1 MAESIKIP
9 LLISLLL
16 MLFGTGASALSDQK
30 PVQPAQFTPLTFNAW
45 RPYKNPEQLV
55 QIGMNKGQVLAI
67 AGKPDY
73 EESYYQGPGGRWS
86 RISDW
91 YYIKNGLNKETALVK
106 FVGDT
111 LVTISVT
118 PIQ

>member
-1 MAESIKIP
+1 MIRSIKTFFLILA
-9 LLISLLL
+9 LLESP
-16 MLFGTGASALSDQK
+16 GAIAFSDQK
-30 PVQPAQFTPLTFNAW
+30 PLELAQMTPLSFNAW
-45 RPYKNPEQLV
+45 RPYKNPAHLV
-55 QIGMNKGQVLAI
+55 QVGMNKGQALAI

-73 EESYYQGPGGRWS
+73 EESYYQGPHGQWT

-91 YYIKNGLNKETALVK
+91 YYVKNGLNKESALLK

-111 LVTISVT
+111 LVSIAIS